1 MKEIRELRK
10 RESAERAARAKVAR
24 EREKALL
31 AAESEVVRLEARQR
45 EIITALDGSDVA
57 PNSSTA
63 AQLNRELGEVQ
74 RQIAEATLR
83 WDALAAEHSVE
94 EDAATV

>member
-1 MKEIRELRK
+1 
-10 RESAERAARAKVAR
+10 
-24 EREKALL
+24 
-31 AAESEVVRLEARQR
+31 
-45 EIITALDGSDVA
+45 LDGSDVA